1 MNFIK
6 IEVMENFKTKFK
18 DAIEERLLKDG
29 KMHISKIDDEFIW
42 IERNDKQIGHLD
54 CHYELICKDQ
64 PKFRHSPYHVHV
76 EVHFENDDT
85 YQLFE
90 SIKGIPGVKVIIS
103 KPNKRGEQ
111 VEWENIG
118 LRTNEEG
125 HCIDNISM
133 DNLVNDVI
141 ADLYKTDALVGDAI
155 RRIIQEKGIC
165 NNKD

>member
-1 MNFIK
+1 MIDFSTN
-6 IEVMENFKTKFK
+6 FK

-29 KMHISKIDDEFIW
+29 KMHISKIDDEFMW
-42 IERNDKQIGHLD
+42 IATKDNLIGHLD

-64 PKFRHSPYHVHV
+64 PKFRHSPNHVHV

-85 YQLFE
+85 FKYFNELKQFE
-90 SIKGIPGVKVIIS
+90 GFHIIKEWKLIGI
-103 KPNKRGEQ
+103 RM
-111 VEWENIG
+111 
-118 LRTNEEG
+118 NEKG

-141 ADLYKTDALVGDAI
+141 EDLYKTDALVGDAI